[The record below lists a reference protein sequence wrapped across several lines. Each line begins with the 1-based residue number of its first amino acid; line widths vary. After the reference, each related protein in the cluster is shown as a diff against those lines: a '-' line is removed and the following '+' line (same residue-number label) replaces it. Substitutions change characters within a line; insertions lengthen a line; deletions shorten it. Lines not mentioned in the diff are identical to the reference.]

1 MAECRQRLMGPPWRP
16 WWWQAVAAEL
26 VAGTGRS
33 TGPTRGWVL
42 VSSVFACF
50 FSWHLGQKVSVITY
64 PKARTGWGGAKH
76 RPSNKE
82 GGRPT
87 KGTTTDRHEHTPPHW
102 PQNRPT
108 GKRYFCLYLTSEV
121 GSSNYTRP
129 MQGPRQAVCLPGQ
142 NFTGS
147 DGVSPPRRAGL
158 GPSRLACHPL
168 SQAWHKALEPAS
180 TPVGC
185 PVPRQ

>member
-1 MAECRQRLMGPPWRP
+1 MAGSGSRVGGRHGEVDQSHKKMGSGFFGFGLLLLFLASGTEGVGDHLSQGPNRLGG
-16 WWWQAVAAEL
+16 
-26 VAGTGRS
+26 GT
-33 TGPTRGWVL
+33 
-42 VSSVFACF
+42 
-50 FSWHLGQKVSVITY
+50 
-64 PKARTGWGGAKH
+64 KH

-102 PQNRPT
+102 PQNHPT
-108 GKRYFCLYLTSEV
+108 GKWYFCLYLTSGV
-121 GSSNYTRP
+121 VSLNCTRP

-147 DGVSPPRRAGL
+147 DRVSPPRRAGL
-158 GPSRLACHPL
+158 GPSRLACHPP
-168 SQAWHKALEPAS
+168 SQAWHKALESAS